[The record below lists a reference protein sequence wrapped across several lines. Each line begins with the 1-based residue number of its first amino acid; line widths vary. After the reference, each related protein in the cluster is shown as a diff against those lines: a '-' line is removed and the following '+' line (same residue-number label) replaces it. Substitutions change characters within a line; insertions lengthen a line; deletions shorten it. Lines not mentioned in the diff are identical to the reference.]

1 MCIYYEYFLY
11 FYIFNLLEEQIN
23 KLAQDHH
30 IELGKDDNQIKDLE
44 DKVYNAEQSL
54 QKKEEFQN
62 KFKEL

>member
-44 DKVYNAEQSL
+44 DKVYNAE
-54 QKKEEFQN
+54 
-62 KFKEL
+62 